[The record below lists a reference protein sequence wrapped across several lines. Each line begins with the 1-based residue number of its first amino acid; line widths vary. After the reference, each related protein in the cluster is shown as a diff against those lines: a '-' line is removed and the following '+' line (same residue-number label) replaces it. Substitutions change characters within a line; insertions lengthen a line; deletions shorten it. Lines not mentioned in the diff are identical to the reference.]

1 MSQESCLSY
10 STLPSQTNDY
20 DEEFLE
26 ELHEVDELYFAV
38 NEQETENSDGDDDSD
53 RYDTNY
59 ESDEDDHVYVEPS
72 DTDNIEYITQNR
84 FQNET
89 CGCKEFYD
97 GKPCSDIIDFDSAIE
112 FREHC
117 KELSKEEL
125 DVVIKV
131 ELFSHRRTGSH
142 TEAKKHKTKERERP
156 YQEFYFNGNR
166 ICRATFCFIH
176 GIGRK
181 KLQAIAQS
189 LDKDGLSA
197 RVHGSVG
204 KPNKNALNYNDR
216 ERIKNFLCKYA
227 TDNALPLPG
236 RLPNFK
242 NCNVLLLP
250 SDKTSPDIHSIY
262 ETVAKDMKYRNVSLR
277 TFQRTWHDLC
287 PNNVLA
293 KPCTDLC
300 QKCQDFAERISR
312 SGNLTEEE
320 KENLL
325 QSYNDHISLAKEQR
339 DFYRQQC
346 QISRQNYLNHS
357 TEMLQGN

>member
-131 ELFSHRRTGSH
+131 ELFSQDVQGPILKQRNTKPKKENVHIRNFTSMATGYAVQHFVS
-142 TEAKKHKTKERERP
+142 
-156 YQEFYFNGNR
+156 YM
-166 ICRATFCFIH
+166 
-176 GIGRK
+176 
-181 KLQAIAQS
+181 
-189 LDKDGLSA
+189 
-197 RVHGSVG
+197 
-204 KPNKNALNYNDR
+204 AL
-216 ERIKNFLCKYA
+216 
-227 TDNALPLPG
+227 G
-236 RLPNFK
+236 GK
-242 NCNVLLLP
+242 NCKLL
-250 SDKTSPDIHSIY
+250 H
-262 ETVAKDMKYRNVSLR
+262 
-277 TFQRTWHDLC
+277 
-287 PNNVLA
+287 
-293 KPCTDLC
+293 
-300 QKCQDFAERISR
+300 
-312 SGNLTEEE
+312 
-320 KENLL
+320 
-325 QSYNDHISLAKEQR
+325 
-339 DFYRQQC
+339 
-346 QISRQNYLNHS
+346 NH
-357 TEMLQGN
+357 

>member
-1 MSQESCLSY
+1 MFISFELLPFVCVRPELTRQENCSDGSFSFHGLKNDINMSQESCLSY

-26 ELHEVDELYFAV
+26 ELHEVDELYVVV

-131 ELFSHRRTGSH
+131 ELFFPQTYRV
-142 TEAKKHKTKERERP
+142 P
-156 YQEFYFNGNR
+156 Y
-166 ICRATFCFIH
+166 
-176 GIGRK
+176 
-181 KLQAIAQS
+181 
-189 LDKDGLSA
+189 
-197 RVHGSVG
+197 
-204 KPNKNALNYNDR
+204 
-216 ERIKNFLCKYA
+216 
-227 TDNALPLPG
+227 
-236 RLPNFK
+236 
-242 NCNVLLLP
+242 
-250 SDKTSPDIHSIY
+250 
-262 ETVAKDMKYRNVSLR
+262 
-277 TFQRTWHDLC
+277 
-287 PNNVLA
+287 
-293 KPCTDLC
+293 
-300 QKCQDFAERISR
+300 
-312 SGNLTEEE
+312 
-320 KENLL
+320 
-325 QSYNDHISLAKEQR
+325 
-339 DFYRQQC
+339 
-346 QISRQNYLNHS
+346 
-357 TEMLQGN
+357 